1 MENQALSI
9 DELASLMDDNCLVL
23 TANSR
28 QRRFLLKHFSQQGN
42 QGLTSISSER
52 LLSFQ
57 QWLNDAW
64 QQLQNKTYAPAARLL
79 INSQQSLVLW
89 QEIIESAEE
98 SAELICP
105 DLLAKQASSAWQL
118 LSEWEI
124 HHDTLADYN
133 HKESDILK
141 QWGLKFDQSCE
152 QLSLIGNAEQCQII
166 TQAFSEHILETKN
179 TLIMVGFDDLS
190 PLREKLSH
198 SVAEKVLFVQLK
210 HLDSNTV
217 YQLPCDDADDEIR
230 RCAEF
235 VRQQLSRAQDEEQAM
250 PRIGIIDPKLGQR
263 RDKIE
268 RIFSEVLEPQC
279 LYSKTARYTLPFN
292 FSAGF
297 PLANCPLIEAALALL
312 SVNLNQLDVES
323 LCQLIHSPF
332 WHQNAELDND
342 YIYAER
348 QQLEYQLRALQQERI
363 RPAQLRQCA
372 EKVAK
377 KLAEHPAK
385 EIDYVSIS
393 ERLQN
398 VFYGQERRPDRNSA
412 KQWSQIFYQ
421 QLEELNWPGSRR
433 LDSNEYQQLMQ
444 FQSLLEELLSLDHL
458 GRLYTA
464 SELLSQLQQLASS
477 HHFQAKTPD
486 SPVQI
491 LGILEGSG
499 QAFDVCWIMGMEQ
512 KQWPPSPQANPLLP
526 IELQRQHNMPH
537 ASVERELYFAR
548 QLIEAYRLSAEQV
561 IFSYPS
567 REGEEHL
574 QCSPLIEQLENLV
587 LSNADELLSNTPA
600 ENTLEHYG
608 LSSFERRTF
617 KWVDNRQGPK
627 LSSSEKKLGGSG
639 VLKQQALCPF
649 NAFAQYRLGAKPWP
663 EIQIGISPIERGN
676 ILHLALET
684 FWQQLQSQEALLNLS
699 EEELNETIEKH
710 IEEAIDQGLLYRRDL
725 GPRYRALEAERI
737 KPIFMAFIEQDKQR
751 PPFQIAGL
759 ESSRELK
766 LGPLQLHLRL
776 DRIDKLLA
784 SEHASADSDGEN
796 SQYLVIDYK
805 TGQCD
810 VKSWLGDR
818 PEEPQLPLYSLS
830 DSAISAISFAQ
841 LNAKAVKY
849 IGISQEQSP
858 ASGIQSSLDDTLQK
872 KIRNTDARLASSEDI
887 SWSQLREQ
895 WHSDLLKLAIAY
907 SDGEATLDFKD
918 SLAKRY
924 SEDLEGLQR
933 LKEYDA
939 KRRYWNDK
947 PAPLQQAK
955 FDLSL

>member
-9 DELASLMDDNCLVL
+9 GELSHLMGDNCLVL

-28 QRRFLLKHFSQQGN
+28 QRRFLLKHFSQQGK
-42 QGLTSISSER
+42 QGLSSFSSDR

-64 QQLQNKTYAPAARLL
+64 QQLQNKAYPAAAQLL
-79 INSQQSLVLW
+79 ISPQQSLVLW

-124 HHDTLADYN
+124 NRNTLAEYN
-133 HKESDILK
+133 HKESEILA
-141 QWGLKFDQSCE
+141 QWGLKFDQNC
-152 QLSLIGNAEQCQII
+152 QKLSLIDSAEQCRII
-166 TQAFSEHILETKN
+166 TQAFSEKVLKN
-179 TLIMVGFDDLS
+179 ESRLIMIGFDDLS
-190 PLREKLSH
+190 PLREKLSQNI
-198 SVAEKVLFVQLK
+198 AEEVFFVQLK

-217 YQLPCDDADDEIR
+217 FKLPCDDADDEIR

-235 VRQQLSRAQDEEQAM
+235 VREELTQAQNNEEPM

-268 RIFSEVLEPQC
+268 RIFSEVLEPQY

-297 PLANCPLIEAALALL
+297 PLANCPLIEAALGLL
-312 SVNLNQLDVES
+312 GLNLKQLDVEK

-342 YIYAER
+342 YTQAER
-348 QQLEYQLRALQQERI
+348 QQLEFQLRKLQQERI

-372 EKVAK
+372 DKVDQ
-377 KLAEHPAK
+377 KLAEHPSREDA
-385 EIDYVSIS
+385 YHSIA

-398 VFYGQERRPDRNSA
+398 LFYGQERRPDRNNA

-433 LDSNEYQQLMQ
+433 LDSNEYQQVMQ

-458 GRLYTA
+458 GRLYSA
-464 SELLSQLQQLASS
+464 SDLLNQLQQLASS

-499 QAFDVCWIMGMEQ
+499 QAFDACWVMGMEQ

-537 ASVERELYFAR
+537 ASVERELYFAS
-548 QLIEAYRLSAEQV
+548 QLIEAYRLCAEKV

-567 REGEEHL
+567 REGEEQL
-574 QCSPLIEQLENLV
+574 QCSPLVEKLDSKA
-587 LSNADELLSNTPA
+587 LSNATELLPSSTLDELEQFSR
-600 ENTLEHYG
+600 
-608 LSSFERRTF
+608 SSFERRYF
-617 KWVDNRQGPK
+617 HWVDNRQGPK
-627 LSSSEKKLGGSG
+627 LSNLEKKLGGSG

-649 NAFAQYRLGAKPWP
+649 NAFAQYRLGATPWP
-663 EIQIGISPIERGN
+663 EVQIGISPIERGN

-684 FWQQLQSQEALLNLS
+684 FWQELDSQETLLGLDDEMLNALIS
-699 EEELNETIEKH
+699 KH
-710 IEEAIDQGLLYRRDL
+710 IDNAIESGLLYRRDL
-725 GPRYRALEAERI
+725 GPRYRALEAERLL
-737 KPIFMAFIEQDKQR
+737 PIVQAFVEQDKQR
-751 PPFQIAGL
+751 PPFHIAGL
-759 ESSRELK
+759 ESSRELR

-776 DRIDKLLA
+776 DRIDRLQA
-784 SEHASADSDGEN
+784 GTESRERQEDE
-796 SQYLVIDYK
+796 QYLVIDYK

-810 VKSWLGDR
+810 LKSWLGER
-818 PEEPQLPLYSLS
+818 PEEPQLPLYALS
-830 DSAISAISFAQ
+830 DPAISAISFAQ

-849 IGISQEQSP
+849 IGISREQSP
-858 ASGIQSSLDDTLQK
+858 ASGIHSSQDGALQK
-872 KIRNTDARLASSEDI
+872 KFRNADSRLI
-887 SWSQLREQ
+887 SGEELQWSQLREQ
-895 WHSDLLKLAIAY
+895 WQSDLLQLAINY
-907 SDGEATLDFKD
+907 SEGQAQLDFKD
-918 SLAKRY
+918 ALAKRY
-924 SEDLEGLQR
+924 SEDLQGIQR
-933 LKEYDA
+933 LKEFDA
-939 KRRYWNDK
+939 KRHYWNDK
-947 PAPLQQAK
+947 PAALQQAE